1 MRISRSLA
9 LPAAALALA
18 LTLTA
23 CSSDNT
29 GSDGGSADSA
39 ESGSTVVTDMFGD
52 VEVPANPQRVVALGW
67 SDAETALALG
77 VQPVGASDWLGV
89 GGNGL
94 GPWVDE
100 TYDTDPT
107 IVGTFD
113 VDMESIAALAPDLI
127 LWTRSTNDKAVYD
140 DLSEIAP
147 TVAAPPGTDI
157 AYGTT
162 WDGQTEIVAQAL
174 GKVDE
179 GKKLVDDT
187 ETLLADAVTA
197 NPEFAD
203 KTVAVG
209 TLYSGQVGAYV
220 RGDTRVD
227 FLESLGLTNTPAIQN
242 LAEPGAF
249 NIELS
254 EENISAL
261 DADLTVM
268 FPIGT
273 GPEVITD
280 NPSIQGLPSARD
292 GRLVVLGDLNLSNA
306 FSAASVAGTRYA
318 LENAVPLFA
327 APLKG

>member
-1 MRISRSLA
+1 MHISRSLA

-23 CSSDNT
+23 CSSDNGDT
-29 GSDGGSADSA
+29 TDSSEAGGV
-39 ESGSTVVTDMFGD
+39 VVTDMFGD

-113 VDMESIAALAPDLI
+113 VDMESVAALAPDLI

-147 TVAAPPGTDI
+147 TVAAPPGTDV

-187 ETLLADAVTA
+187 QALVDDTIAA
-197 NPEFAD
+197 NPEFAG

-227 FLESLGLTNTPAIQN
+227 FLESLGMENTPAVQN
-242 LAEPGAF
+242 LAQPGAF
-249 NIELS
+249 SIELS

-292 GRLVVLGDLNLSNA
+292 GRLVVLGDQNLSNA

>member
-1 MRISRSLA
+1 MHISRSLA

-23 CSSDNT
+23 CSSDNGDT
-29 GSDGGSADSA
+29 TDSSEAGGV
-39 ESGSTVVTDMFGD
+39 VVTDMFGD

-147 TVAAPPGTDI
+147 TVAAPPGTDV

-187 ETLLADAVTA
+187 QALVDDTIAA
-197 NPEFAD
+197 NPEFAG

-227 FLESLGLTNTPAIQN
+227 FLESLGMENTPAVQN
-242 LAEPGAF
+242 LAQPGAF
-249 NIELS
+249 SIELS

-292 GRLVVLGDLNLSNA
+292 GRLVVLGDQNLSNA

>member
-1 MRISRSLA
+1 MA
-9 LPAAALALA
+9 VPAAVLTLALA
-18 LTLTA
+18 LTA
-23 CSSDNT
+23 CSS
-29 GSDGGSADSA
+29 GASDGDTTDPSEAG
-39 ESGSTVVTDMFGD
+39 GVVVTDMFGD
-52 VEVPANPQRVVALGW
+52 VEVPADPQRVVALGW

-77 VQPVGASDWLGV
+77 VEPVGASDWLGV

-100 TYDTDPT
+100 SYDTDPT

-113 VDMESIAALAPDLI
+113 VDLESVAALAPDLI

-140 DLSEIAP
+140 QLSDIAP
-147 TVAAPPGTDI
+147 TVAAPPGTDV

-162 WDGQTEIVAQAL
+162 WDGQTEIVAEAL

-179 GKKLVDDT
+179 GTKLVDDT
-187 ETLLADAVTA
+187 QALIDDTIAA

-209 TLYSGQVGAYV
+209 TLYSGQIGAYV

-227 FLESLGLTNTPAIQN
+227 FLESLGMTNTPAIQN

-249 NIELS
+249 SIELS
-254 EENISAL
+254 EENVAAL

-273 GPEVITD
+273 GPEVITE

-292 GRLVVLGDLNLSNA
+292 GRLVVLGDLDLSNA

>member
-9 LPAAALALA
+9 LPAAALAFALA
-18 LTLTA
+18 LTA
-23 CSSDNT
+23 CSSDA
-29 GSDGGSADSA
+29 GDGGSSDPADA
-39 ESGSTVVTDMFGD
+39 GGVVVTDMFGE

-100 TYDTDPT
+100 SYDTDPT

-113 VDMESIAALAPDLI
+113 VDMESVAALAPDLI

-147 TVAAPPGTDI
+147 TVAAPPGTDV

-187 ETLLADAVTA
+187 KALFDDTVTA

-227 FLESLGLTNTPAIQN
+227 FLESLGLKNTPAVQD
-242 LAEPGAF
+242 LAEPGKF
-249 NIELS
+249 SIDLS

-292 GRLVVLGDLNLSNA
+292 GRLVVLGDQNLSNA

>member
-1 MRISRSLA
+1 MRISRSSA

-23 CSSDNT
+23 CSSD
-29 GSDGGSADSA
+29 GSDSDGTTDSA
-39 ESGSTVVTDMFGD
+39 ESGGVVVTDMFGE

-127 LWTRSTNDKAVYD
+127 LWTRSTNDRAVYD

-147 TVAAPPGTDI
+147 TVAAPPGTDV

-187 ETLLADAVTA
+187 KTLFDDTIAA

-227 FLESLGLTNTPAIQN
+227 FLESLGLTNTPAIQT

-249 NIELS
+249 SIELS
-254 EENISAL
+254 EENIAAL

-292 GRLVVLGDLNLSNA
+292 GRLVVLGDTNLSNA

>member
-9 LPAAALALA
+9 LPATALALA
-18 LTLTA
+18 LSLTA
-23 CSSDNT
+23 CSSDEAN
-29 GSDGGSADSA
+29 SDADSA
-39 ESGSTVVTDMFGD
+39 GSSSVVVTDMFGE
-52 VEVPANPQRVVALGW
+52 VEVPADPQRVVALGW

-94 GPWVDE
+94 GPWVEE

-113 VDMESIAALAPDLI
+113 VDMESVAALAPDLI

-140 DLSEIAP
+140 QLTEIAP

-162 WDGQTEIVAQAL
+162 WDDQTEIVSQAL
-174 GKVDE
+174 GKIDE
-179 GKKLVDDT
+179 GNKLVEDT
-187 ETLLADAVTA
+187 EAQFADAVAA

-209 TLYSGQVGAYV
+209 TIYSGQVGAYV

-227 FLESLGLTNTPAIQN
+227 FLEALGMTNTPAIQD
-242 LAEPGAF
+242 LAEPGNF
-249 NIELS
+249 SVDLS

-280 NPSIQGLPSARD
+280 NPLIQGLPSARD
-292 GRLVVLGDLNLSNA
+292 GRLVVLGDLDLANA

-318 LENAVPLFA
+318 LDNAVPLFA
-327 APLKG
+327 EPLKS

>member
-1 MRISRSLA
+1 MA
-9 LPAAALALA
+9 VPAAVLTLALA
-18 LTLTA
+18 LTA
-23 CSSDNT
+23 CSSDA
-29 GSDGGSADSA
+29 SDGDTTDPSEAG
-39 ESGSTVVTDMFGD
+39 GVVVTDMFGD
-52 VEVPANPQRVVALGW
+52 VEVPADPQRVVALGW

-77 VQPVGASDWLGV
+77 VEPVGASDWLGV

-100 TYDTDPT
+100 SYDTDPT

-113 VDMESIAALAPDLI
+113 VDLESVAALTPDLI

-140 DLSEIAP
+140 QLSDIAP
-147 TVAAPPGTDI
+147 TVAAPPGTDV

-162 WDGQTEIVAQAL
+162 WDGQTEIVAEAL

-187 ETLLADAVTA
+187 QALIDDTIAA

-209 TLYSGQVGAYV
+209 TLYSGQIGAYV

-227 FLESLGLTNTPAIQN
+227 YLESLGMTNTPAIQN

-249 NIELS
+249 SIELS
-254 EENISAL
+254 EENVAAL

-273 GPEVITD
+273 GPEVITE

-292 GRLVVLGDLNLSNA
+292 GRLVVLGDLDLSNA

>member
-1 MRISRSLA
+1 MHISRSLA
-9 LPAAALALA
+9 LPAATLALA

-23 CSSDNT
+23 CSSDNGDT
-29 GSDGGSADSA
+29 TDSSEAGGV
-39 ESGSTVVTDMFGD
+39 VVTDMFGD

-147 TVAAPPGTDI
+147 TVAAPPGTDV

-187 ETLLADAVTA
+187 QALVDDTIAA
-197 NPEFAD
+197 NPEFAG

-227 FLESLGLTNTPAIQN
+227 FLESLGMENTPAVQN
-242 LAEPGAF
+242 LAQPGAF
-249 NIELS
+249 SIELS

-292 GRLVVLGDLNLSNA
+292 GRLVVLGDQNLSNA

>member
-9 LPAAALALA
+9 LPAAALAFA

-23 CSSDNT
+23 CSSDA
-29 GSDGGSADSA
+29 GDGDSADPSEA
-39 ESGSTVVTDMFGD
+39 GGIVVTDMFGD

-77 VQPVGASDWLGV
+77 VEPVGASDWLGV

-100 TYDTDPT
+100 SYDTDPT

-113 VDMESIAALAPDLI
+113 VDMESVAALAPDLI

-140 DLSEIAP
+140 QLSDIAP
-147 TVAAPPGTDI
+147 TVAAPPGTDV

-162 WDGQTEIVAQAL
+162 WDGQTDIVAQAL

-187 ETLLADAVTA
+187 KALFDDTVSA
-197 NPEFAD
+197 NPEFAN

-209 TLYSGQVGAYV
+209 TLYSGQIGAYV

-227 FLESLGLTNTPAIQN
+227 FLESLGLTNTPAVQN

-249 NIELS
+249 SIELS
-254 EENISAL
+254 EENVAAL

-292 GRLVVLGDLNLSNA
+292 GRLVVLGDQNLSNA

>member
-1 MRISRSLA
+1 MRISRSVA
-9 LPAAALALA
+9 LPAAVLTLALA
-18 LTLTA
+18 LTA
-23 CSSDNT
+23 CSSDA
-29 GSDGGSADSA
+29 SDGDATDPSEAGSV
-39 ESGSTVVTDMFGD
+39 VVTDMFGD
-52 VEVPANPQRVVALGW
+52 VEVPADPQRVVALGW

-77 VQPVGASDWLGV
+77 VEPVGASDWLGV

-100 TYDTDPT
+100 SYDTDPT

-113 VDMESIAALAPDLI
+113 VDLESVAALAPDLI
-127 LWTRSTNDKAVYD
+127 LWTRSTNDEAVYD
-140 DLSEIAP
+140 QLSDIAP
-147 TVAAPPGTDI
+147 TVAAPPGTDV

-162 WDGQTEIVAQAL
+162 WDGQTEIVAEAL

-179 GKKLVDDT
+179 GTKLVDDT
-187 ETLLADAVTA
+187 QALIDDTIAA

-209 TLYSGQVGAYV
+209 TLYSGQIGAYV

-227 FLESLGLTNTPAIQN
+227 FLESLGMTNTPAIQN

-249 NIELS
+249 SIELS
-254 EENISAL
+254 EENVAAL

-273 GPEVITD
+273 GPEVITE

-292 GRLVVLGDLNLSNA
+292 GRIVVLGDLDLSNA

>member
-1 MRISRSLA
+1 MRISRSLT
-9 LPAAALALA
+9 LPAAALAFA

-23 CSSDNT
+23 CSSDA
-29 GSDGGSADSA
+29 GDGGSSDSA
-39 ESGSTVVTDMFGD
+39 ESGGIVVTDMFGE
-52 VEVPANPQRVVALGW
+52 VEVPSNPQRVVALGW

-100 TYDTDPT
+100 SYDTDPA

-113 VDMESIAALAPDLI
+113 VDLESVAALAPDLI

-140 DLSEIAP
+140 DLSDIAP
-147 TVAAPPGTDI
+147 TVAAPPGTDV

-174 GKVDE
+174 GKIDE

-187 ETLLADAVTA
+187 KAQFDETVAA
-197 NPEFAD
+197 NPEFAG

-220 RGDTRVD
+220 QGDTRVD
-227 FLESLGLTNTPAIQN
+227 FLESLGLTNTPAVQD

-249 NIELS
+249 SIELS
-254 EENISAL
+254 EENIAAL

-292 GRLVVLGDLNLSNA
+292 GRLVVLGDTNLSNA

>member
-1 MRISRSLA
+1 MHISRSLA

-23 CSSDNT
+23 CSSDNGDT
-29 GSDGGSADSA
+29 TDSSEAGGV
-39 ESGSTVVTDMFGD
+39 VVTDMFGD

-113 VDMESIAALAPDLI
+113 VDMESVAALAPDLI

-147 TVAAPPGTDI
+147 TVAAPPGTDV

-187 ETLLADAVTA
+187 QELVDDTIAA
-197 NPEFAD
+197 NPEFAG

-227 FLESLGLTNTPAIQN
+227 FLESLGMENTPAVQN
-242 LAEPGAF
+242 LAQPGAF
-249 NIELS
+249 SIELS

-292 GRLVVLGDLNLSNA
+292 GRLVVLGDQNLSNA

>member
-9 LPAAALALA
+9 LPAAALAFA
-18 LTLTA
+18 FTLTA
-23 CSSDNT
+23 CSSDA
-29 GSDGGSADSA
+29 GDGADSSEA
-39 ESGSTVVTDMFGD
+39 GGVVVTDMFGD

-113 VDMESIAALAPDLI
+113 VDMESVAALAPDLI

-140 DLSEIAP
+140 QLSDIAP

-162 WDGQTEIVAQAL
+162 WDAQTEIVAQAL

-187 ETLLADAVTA
+187 EAQFAETVAA

-209 TLYSGQVGAYV
+209 TLYSGQAGAYV

-227 FLESLGLTNTPAIQN
+227 FLEALGMTNTPAVQDR
-242 LAEPGAF
+242 AEPGKF
-249 NIELS
+249 SIDLS
-254 EENISAL
+254 EENLSAL

-268 FPIGT
+268 FPIGS

-318 LENAVPLFA
+318 LDNAVPLFA
-327 APLKG
+327 APLKA

>member
-9 LPAAALALA
+9 LPAAALAFALA
-18 LTLTA
+18 LTA
-23 CSSDNT
+23 CSSDA
-29 GSDGGSADSA
+29 GDGGSADPA
-39 ESGSTVVTDMFGD
+39 EAGGVVVTDMFGE

-100 TYDTDPT
+100 SYDTDPT

-113 VDMESIAALAPDLI
+113 VHMESVAALAPDLI

-140 DLSEIAP
+140 QLSDIAP
-147 TVAAPPGTDI
+147 TVAAPPGTDV

-187 ETLLADAVTA
+187 KALFDDTVTA

-227 FLESLGLTNTPAIQN
+227 FLESLGLKNTPAVQD
-242 LAEPGAF
+242 LAEPGKF
-249 NIELS
+249 SIDLS

-292 GRLVVLGDLNLSNA
+292 GRLVVLGDQNLSNA

>member
-9 LPAAALALA
+9 LPAAVLALA
-18 LTLTA
+18 LTLSA
-23 CSSDNT
+23 CSSDA
-29 GSDGGSADSA
+29 GDGDSADSSQA
-39 ESGSTVVTDMFGD
+39 GGVVVTDMFGD

-100 TYDTDPT
+100 SYDTDPT

-113 VDMESIAALAPDLI
+113 VNMESVAALEPDLI

-140 DLSEIAP
+140 DLSDIAP
-147 TVAAPPGTDI
+147 TVAAPPGTDV

-179 GKKLVDDT
+179 GKQLVDDT
-187 ETLLADAVTA
+187 RALFDNTIAA

-227 FLESLGLTNTPAIQN
+227 FLESLGLTNTPAVQDR
-242 LAEPGAF
+242 AEPGAF
-249 NIELS
+249 SIELS

-292 GRLVVLGDLNLSNA
+292 GRLVVLGDTDLSNA

>member
-1 MRISRSLA
+1 MHISRSA
-9 LPAAALALA
+9 VLPAAALALA
-18 LTLTA
+18 LTFTA
-23 CSSDNT
+23 CSSDGG
-29 GSDGGSADSA
+29 GSNGGSADSA
-39 ESGSTVVTDMFGD
+39 EAAGVVVTDMFGD

-94 GPWVDE
+94 GPWVE
-100 TYDTDPT
+100 ESYDTDPT
-107 IVGTFD
+107 ILGTYD

-127 LWTRSTNDKAVYD
+127 LWTRSTNDEAVYD

-162 WDGQTEIVAQAL
+162 WADQTEIVAQAL
-174 GKVDE
+174 GRVE
-179 GKKLVDDT
+179 QGTQLIDDT
-187 ETLLADAVTA
+187 QSLLADTVAA

-209 TLYSGQVGAYV
+209 TLYSGQIGAYV

-227 FLESLGLTNTPAIQN
+227 FLESLGLTNTPTIQN
-242 LAEPGAF
+242 LAEPGKF

-254 EENISAL
+254 EENIAAL

-292 GRLVVLGDLNLSNA
+292 GRLVVLGDQNLSNA

-327 APLKG
+327 TPLKS

>member
-1 MRISRSLA
+1 MRISRSSA

-23 CSSDNT
+23 CSSD
-29 GSDGGSADSA
+29 GSTADGGSADSA
-39 ESGSTVVTDMFGD
+39 EAGGTVVTDMFGD

-107 IVGTFD
+107 IVGTVD

-162 WDGQTEIVAQAL
+162 WDGQTEIVAEAL
-174 GKVDE
+174 GKVEE

-209 TLYSGQVGAYV
+209 TLYSGQIGAYV

-227 FLESLGLTNTPAIQN
+227 FLESLGLTNTPAIQD

-249 NIELS
+249 SIELS

-292 GRLVVLGDLNLSNA
+292 GRLLVLGDTNLSNA

-318 LENAVPLFA
+318 LDNAVPLFA

>member
-1 MRISRSLA
+1 MRTSRSLA
-9 LPAAALALA
+9 LPAAVLALA

-23 CSSDNT
+23 CSSDA
-29 GSDGGSADSA
+29 GDGDSTDPSEA
-39 ESGSTVVTDMFGD
+39 GGVVVTDMFGD

-100 TYDTDPT
+100 SYDTDPT

-113 VDMESIAALAPDLI
+113 VNMESVAALEPDLI

-140 DLSEIAP
+140 DLSDIAP
-147 TVAAPPGTDI
+147 TVAAPPGTDV

-179 GKKLVDDT
+179 GKQLVDET
-187 ETLLADAVTA
+187 EALFENTIAA

-227 FLESLGLTNTPAIQN
+227 FLESLGLTNTPAVQDR
-242 LAEPGAF
+242 AEPGAF
-249 NIELS
+249 SIELS

-292 GRLVVLGDLNLSNA
+292 GRLVVLDDTNLSNA

>member
-9 LPAAALALA
+9 LPAAVLALA
-18 LTLTA
+18 LTLSA
-23 CSSDNT
+23 CSSDA
-29 GSDGGSADSA
+29 GDGDSADSSQA
-39 ESGSTVVTDMFGD
+39 GGVVVTDMFGD

-100 TYDTDPT
+100 SYDTDPT

-113 VDMESIAALAPDLI
+113 VNMESVAALEPDLI

-140 DLSEIAP
+140 DLSDIAP
-147 TVAAPPGTDI
+147 TVAAPPGTDV

-174 GKVDE
+174 GKVDQ
-179 GKKLVDDT
+179 GKQLVDDT
-187 ETLLADAVTA
+187 RALFDNTIAA

-209 TLYSGQVGAYV
+209 TLYSGQVGVTEDHEASV
-220 RGDTRVD
+220 PCRRK
-227 FLESLGLTNTPAIQN
+227 
-242 LAEPGAF
+242 
-249 NIELS
+249 
-254 EENISAL
+254 AL
-261 DADLTVM
+261 DRRVVGDHLGSGAD
-268 FPIGT
+268 GEHD
-273 GPEVITD
+273 GEVGVECGD
-280 NPSIQGLPSARD
+280 VLLGQFDAERSGFGAVLD
-292 GRLVVLGDLNLSNA
+292 GR
-306 FSAASVAGTRYA
+306 SVGQA
-318 LENAVPLFA
+318 E
-327 APLKG
+327 

>member
-9 LPAAALALA
+9 LPAAALAFALA
-18 LTLTA
+18 LTA
-23 CSSDNT
+23 CSSDAN
-29 GSDGGSADSA
+29 DGADSPEA
-39 ESGSTVVTDMFGD
+39 GGTVVTDMFGD

-100 TYDTDPT
+100 SYDTDPT

-113 VDMESIAALAPDLI
+113 VDMESVAALAPDLI

-140 DLSEIAP
+140 QLSDIAP
-147 TVAAPPGTDI
+147 TVAAPPGTDV

-162 WDGQTEIVAQAL
+162 WDGQTDIVAQAL

-187 ETLLADAVTA
+187 KALFDDTVSA
-197 NPEFAD
+197 NPEFAN

-209 TLYSGQVGAYV
+209 TLYSGQIGAYV

-227 FLESLGLTNTPAIQN
+227 FLESLGLTNTPAVQD

-249 NIELS
+249 SIELS
-254 EENISAL
+254 EENVAAL

-292 GRLVVLGDLNLSNA
+292 GRLVVLGDQNLSNA

-318 LENAVPLFA
+318 LKNAVPLFA

>member
-1 MRISRSLA
+1 MHFSRSSV
-9 LPAAALALA
+9 LPAAVLAFA

-23 CSSDNT
+23 CSSGDT
-29 GSDGGSADSA
+29 SADST
-39 ESGSTVVTDMFGD
+39 EPGGVVVTDIFGE
-52 VEVPANPQRVVALGW
+52 VEVPKNPQRVVALGW

-77 VQPVGASDWLGV
+77 VQPVGASDWLSV
-89 GGNGL
+89 GGDGL
-94 GPWVDE
+94 GPWVE
-100 TYDTDPT
+100 QSYDTDPT
-107 IVGTFD
+107 ILGTYD
-113 VDMESIAALAPDLI
+113 VDIESIAALAPDLI
-127 LWTRSTNDKAVYD
+127 LWTRSTNDESVYE
-140 DLSEIAP
+140 DLSAIAP
-147 TVAAPPGTDI
+147 TVAAPPGTET

-187 ETLLADAVTA
+187 EAMFDDTVAA
-197 NPEFAD
+197 NPVLAD

-227 FLESLGLTNTPAIQN
+227 FLESLGLTNTPTVQN
-242 LAEPGAF
+242 LAEPGKF
-249 NIELS
+249 SIELS
-254 EENISAL
+254 EENIASL

-273 GPEVITD
+273 GPEVITE
-280 NPSIQGLPSARD
+280 NPSIQGLASARD
-292 GRLVVLGDLNLSNA
+292 GRLVVLGDQNLSNA

-318 LENAVPLFA
+318 LENAVPQFA
-327 APLKG
+327 APLKR

>member
-1 MRISRSLA
+1 MHISRSLA

-18 LTLTA
+18 FTLTA
-23 CSSDNT
+23 CSSDNGDT
-29 GSDGGSADSA
+29 TDSSEAGGV
-39 ESGSTVVTDMFGD
+39 VVTDMFGD

-77 VQPVGASDWLGV
+77 VQPIGASDWLGV

-147 TVAAPPGTDI
+147 TVAAPPGTDV

-187 ETLLADAVTA
+187 QALVDDTIAA
-197 NPEFAD
+197 NPEFAG

-227 FLESLGLTNTPAIQN
+227 FLESLGMENTPAVQN
-242 LAEPGAF
+242 LAQPGAF
-249 NIELS
+249 SIELS

-292 GRLVVLGDLNLSNA
+292 GRLVVLGDQNLSNA

-318 LENAVPLFA
+318 LENAVPLVA

>member
-9 LPAAALALA
+9 LPAAALTLALA
-18 LTLTA
+18 LTA
-23 CSSDNT
+23 CSSDAA
-29 GSDGGSADSA
+29 DGDSTEPSEA
-39 ESGSTVVTDMFGD
+39 GGVVVTDMFGD
-52 VEVPANPQRVVALGW
+52 VQVPADPQRVVALGW

-77 VQPVGASDWLGV
+77 VEPVGASDWLGV

-100 TYDTDPT
+100 SYDTDPT

-113 VDMESIAALAPDLI
+113 VDLESVAALAPDLI

-140 DLSEIAP
+140 DLSDIAP
-147 TVAAPPGTDI
+147 TVAAPPGTDV

-179 GKKLVDDT
+179 GTKLVDDT
-187 ETLLADAVTA
+187 QALIDDTIAA

-209 TLYSGQVGAYV
+209 TLYSGQIGAYV

-227 FLESLGLTNTPAIQN
+227 FLESLGMTNTPAIQN

-249 NIELS
+249 SIELS
-254 EENISAL
+254 EENVAAL

-273 GPEVITD
+273 GPEVITE

-292 GRLVVLGDLNLSNA
+292 GRLVVLGDLDLSNA

>member
-1 MRISRSLA
+1 MRSSRLLA
-9 LPAAALALA
+9 LPAAALAFALA
-18 LTLTA
+18 LTA
-23 CSSDNT
+23 C
-29 GSDGGSADSA
+29 GSDAGDGADSPEA
-39 ESGSTVVTDMFGD
+39 GGTVITDMFGD

-94 GPWVDE
+94 GPWVDD

-113 VDMESIAALAPDLI
+113 VDMESVAALAPDLI

-140 DLSEIAP
+140 QLSDIAP

-162 WDGQTEIVAQAL
+162 WDAQTEIVAQAL

-179 GKKLVDDT
+179 GKTLVDDT
-187 ETLLADAVTA
+187 KAQFDETVAA

-209 TLYSGQVGAYV
+209 TLYSGQAGAYV

-227 FLESLGLTNTPAIQN
+227 FLEALGMTNTPAVQDR
-242 LAEPGAF
+242 AEPGKF
-249 NIELS
+249 SIDLS
-254 EENISAL
+254 EENLSAL

-268 FPIGT
+268 FPIGS

>member
-1 MRISRSLA
+1 MRISRSVA
-9 LPAAALALA
+9 LPAAVLTLALA
-18 LTLTA
+18 LTA
-23 CSSDNT
+23 CSSDAA
-29 GSDGGSADSA
+29 DGDTTDPSEAG
-39 ESGSTVVTDMFGD
+39 GVVVTDMFGD
-52 VEVPANPQRVVALGW
+52 VEVPADPQRVVALGW

-77 VQPVGASDWLGV
+77 VEPVGASDWLGV

-100 TYDTDPT
+100 SYDTDPT

-113 VDMESIAALAPDLI
+113 VDLESVAALAPDLI

-140 DLSEIAP
+140 QLSDIAP
-147 TVAAPPGTDI
+147 TVAAPPGTDV

-162 WDGQTEIVAQAL
+162 WDGQTEIVAEAL

-179 GKKLVDDT
+179 GQKLVDDT
-187 ETLLADAVTA
+187 QALIDDTIAA

-209 TLYSGQVGAYV
+209 TLYSGQIGAYV

-227 FLESLGLTNTPAIQN
+227 FLESLGMTNTPAIQN

-249 NIELS
+249 SIELS
-254 EENISAL
+254 EENVAAL

-273 GPEVITD
+273 GPEVITE

-292 GRLVVLGDLNLSNA
+292 GRLVVLGDLDLSNA

>member
-1 MRISRSLA
+1 MRISRSSA
-9 LPAAALALA
+9 LPAAALAFALA
-18 LTLTA
+18 LTA
-23 CSSDNT
+23 CSSDA
-29 GSDGGSADSA
+29 GDGADSPEA
-39 ESGSTVVTDMFGD
+39 GGTVVTDMFGD

-113 VDMESIAALAPDLI
+113 VDMESVAALAPDLI
-127 LWTRSTNDKAVYD
+127 LWTRSTNDRTVYD
-140 DLSEIAP
+140 QLSDIAP

-162 WDGQTEIVAQAL
+162 WDGQTDIVAQAL

-187 ETLLADAVTA
+187 EAMFDDTVSA

-209 TLYSGQVGAYV
+209 TLYSGQAGAYV

-227 FLESLGLTNTPAIQN
+227 FLEALGLTNAPAVQDR
-242 LAEPGAF
+242 AEPGKF
-249 NIELS
+249 SIDLS
-254 EENISAL
+254 EENLAAL

-268 FPIGT
+268 FPIGS

-280 NPSIQGLPSARD
+280 NPSIQALPSARD
-292 GRLVVLGDLNLSNA
+292 GRLVVLGDTNLSNA

>member
-1 MRISRSLA
+1 MHISRSLA
-9 LPAAALALA
+9 LPAATLALA

-23 CSSDNT
+23 CSSDNGDT
-29 GSDGGSADSA
+29 TDPSEAGGV
-39 ESGSTVVTDMFGD
+39 VVTDMFGD

-147 TVAAPPGTDI
+147 TVAAPPGTDV

-187 ETLLADAVTA
+187 QALVDDTIAA
-197 NPEFAD
+197 NPEFAG

-227 FLESLGLTNTPAIQN
+227 FLESLGMENTPAVQN
-242 LAEPGAF
+242 LAQPGAF
-249 NIELS
+249 SIELS

-292 GRLVVLGDLNLSNA
+292 GRLVVLGDQNLSNA

>member
-18 LTLTA
+18 LALTA
-23 CSSDNT
+23 CSSD
-29 GSDGGSADSA
+29 GDSSDPA
-39 ESGSTVVTDMFGD
+39 ESGGVVVTDMFGD

-77 VQPVGASDWLGV
+77 VQPVGASDWLAV

-107 IVGTFD
+107 ILGTFD

-179 GKKLVDDT
+179 GNKLVDDT
-187 ETLLADAVTA
+187 EALLADAVTD

-227 FLESLGLTNTPAIQN
+227 FLESLGLTNTPAIQT

-273 GPEVITD
+273 GPEVITE

-292 GRLVVLGDLNLSNA
+292 GRLVVLGDTNLSNA